1 MDSYYNQNYTKEQIT
16 QILAKIKHCVKTH
29 RFTISRN
36 EHRQENIDFINIKA
50 LMEKLCAMCYNKYD
64 TLLMNRR
71 KGKGMKTS
79 YNNLWKMLIDRNMQ
93 KKDLID
99 KLGISSTTIA
109 KMGKGDKVS
118 LDVLERICAYFD
130 CNIGDV
136 ISFEKED

>member
-1 MDSYYNQNYTKEQIT
+1 
-16 QILAKIKHCVKTH
+16 
-29 RFTISRN
+29 
-36 EHRQENIDFINIKA
+36 
-50 LMEKLCAMCYNKYD
+50 
-64 TLLMNRR
+64 MNRR

-136 ISFEKED
+136 ISFEQED

>member
-1 MDSYYNQNYTKEQIT
+1 
-16 QILAKIKHCVKTH
+16 
-29 RFTISRN
+29 
-36 EHRQENIDFINIKA
+36 
-50 LMEKLCAMCYNKYD
+50 MCYNKHD
-64 TLLMNRR
+64 TLLMSRR

-118 LDVLERICAYFD
+118 LDV
-130 CNIGDV
+130 
-136 ISFEKED
+136 

>member
-1 MDSYYNQNYTKEQIT
+1 
-16 QILAKIKHCVKTH
+16 
-29 RFTISRN
+29 
-36 EHRQENIDFINIKA
+36 
-50 LMEKLCAMCYNKYD
+50 MEKLCAMCYNKYD

-130 CNIGDV
+130 CNIGD
-136 ISFEKED
+136 KL

>member
-1 MDSYYNQNYTKEQIT
+1 
-16 QILAKIKHCVKTH
+16 
-29 RFTISRN
+29 
-36 EHRQENIDFINIKA
+36 
-50 LMEKLCAMCYNKYD
+50 MEKLCAMCYNKYD

-130 CNIGDV
+130 RNIGDV